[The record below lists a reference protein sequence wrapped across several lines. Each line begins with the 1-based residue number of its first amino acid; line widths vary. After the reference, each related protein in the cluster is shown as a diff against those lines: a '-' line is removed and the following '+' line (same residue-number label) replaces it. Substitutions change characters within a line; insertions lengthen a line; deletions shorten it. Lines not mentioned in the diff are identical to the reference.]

1 MFHPK
6 QVIRAIL
13 PLDTRIAL
21 SRARIYMRGF
31 GVVKGLIAFFKL
43 TIIKKGIVG
52 ISIPQSRTRLFLRA
66 RTSDWQAFEQVFLS
80 KTYEIADYM
89 NPRLIVDG
97 GANVGFTSVFFANKY
112 PAAQIIAV
120 EPEETN
126 FEVLRENTRS
136 YVNISRIQSGVWN
149 KKTLLQIENPQDE
162 KWGFRVRET
171 ETRDGSFEAL
181 TIDDILTSSNAQFID
196 ILKLDI
202 EGAEKEV
209 FSDCQNWL
217 GKVGVLIVE
226 LHDRSKPG
234 CSQTFYSATSNFDF
248 EETHSGDNVILV
260 KRTLMEQAA

>member
-1 MFHPK
+1 
-6 QVIRAIL
+6 
-13 PLDTRIAL
+13 LDTRIAI

-43 TIIKKGIVG
+43 SITRKGIVR
-52 ISIPQSRTRLFLRA
+52 ISIPQSKTWLFLRA

-80 KTYEIADYM
+80 NTYEIGAHM
-89 NPRLIVDG
+89 NPKLIVDG

-112 PAAQIIAV
+112 PAAQIVAI

-126 FEVLRENTRS
+126 FEVLKENTCS
-136 YVNISRIQSGVWN
+136 YVNINRIQSGVWN

-171 ETRDGSFEAL
+171 ETRDGAFEAL
-181 TIDDILTSSNAQFID
+181 TIDDILASSNAQFID

-202 EGAEKEV
+202 EGAEREV

-217 GKVGVLIVE
+217 GKVGVLVVE
-226 LHDRSKPG
+226 LHDRSKAG
-234 CSQTFYSATSNFDF
+234 CSQTFYSAISSFDF
-248 EETHSGDNVILV
+248 EETQSGDNVILV
-260 KRTLMEQAA
+260 KRTLMERAA